1 MEEPARKGRDL
12 QITRPEEH
20 PVIDVS
26 YVELPENLTR
36 RILNSSNVLG
46 FMALCALLLAPAFA
60 EENPIM
66 AMVMALAFGI
76 CAHLSIKEDG
86 KKR

>member
-1 MEEPARKGRDL
+1 MVHK
-12 QITRPEEH
+12 
-20 PVIDVS
+20 V
-26 YVELPENLTR
+26 
-36 RILNSSNVLG
+36 LNASNVLG
-46 FMALCALLLAPAFA
+46 AMALFALILAPAFA

>member
-1 MEEPARKGRDL
+1 MEESVRKERDL

-26 YVELPENLTR
+26 YVELPEKLTR

-46 FMALCALLLAPAFA
+46 SMALSALILAPAFA

-66 AMVMALAFGI
+66 AMVMALVFGT
-76 CAHLSIKEDG
+76 CAYLSIREDG
-86 KKR
+86 KRR

>member
-1 MEEPARKGRDL
+1 MEEPVRKERDL
-12 QITRPEEH
+12 QVASPEEH

-26 YVELPENLTR
+26 YVELPEKLTR

-46 FMALCALLLAPAFA
+46 AMALFALILAPAFA

-66 AMVMALAFGI
+66 AMLMALVFGT
-76 CAHLSIKEDG
+76 CAYLSIKEDG
-86 KKR
+86 KRR

>member
-1 MEEPARKGRDL
+1 MEEPVRKERDL
-12 QITRPEEH
+12 QVASPEEH

-26 YVELPENLTR
+26 YVELPEKLTR

-46 FMALCALLLAPAFA
+46 AMALSALILAPAFA

-66 AMVMALAFGI
+66 AMVMALVFGI
-76 CAHLSIKEDG
+76 CTHLSIKEDG
-86 KKR
+86 KRR